1 MQAFNRSMI
10 AAVFVGIGLTSGL
23 AAQAQQKPLFA
34 WDDPNYP
41 KKVATYEKGLA
52 WAVETLPT
60 LPIKEGATCKRD
72 KDSALAFAQGDAR
85 TITNVYGCGLG
96 GWHKMPVQFS
106 RGAETNATIKRAD
119 LQRMEVWLLDRFP
132 SLFNLG
138 AHDATHAGVACDKQF
153 DGVTGFKY
161 AGGANVGRVLANV
174 LRCEGGS
181 WKAFP
186 NLADLPT

>member
-1 MQAFNRSMI
+1 MKQVCKRNTII
-10 AAVFVGIGLTSGL
+10 AMALGAALVFSLSSH
-23 AAQAQQKPLFA
+23 AQQKPLFA

-60 LPIKEGATCKRD
+60 LPIKEGGACKRG
-72 KDSALAFAQGDAR
+72 KDPALAFAQGDAR

-106 RGAETNATIKRAD
+106 RGAETNATTKRAD

-174 LRCEGGS
+174 LRCESGV
-181 WKAFP
+181 WTTFP
-186 NLADLPT
+186 DLADLP